1 MLPVISAKT
10 VRFVLAAALATRV
23 FAQTSGGGATTS
35 PSTDQFVAFDRPEA
49 WALKYF
55 TSASILSGL
64 QPPDASAEARRF
76 GSITVG
82 MELGWIP
89 ELSRA
94 QQNVGFNGR
103 AFNDLNKAP
112 ILARPSIRVGLPAKF
127 TFLAAAPAPFR
138 VFGVT
143 PHLLA
148 LGVERPLLD
157 RGRWRI
163 GWRASGQVG
172 HVKGAF
178 TCPRSVLGFTP
189 GSPDNPGRCV
199 AESHDIATLRYIGT
213 EFQFSRRIGTRWVPH
228 VASGINWMAGATQVH
243 ALVTR
248 GMDNNRLWTHGKI
261 WTESAGVSYLFSPRV
276 ALTVDAFYAPLSVR
290 RTAASAREN
299 DGLFNVRA
307 LISYAFR

>member
-1 MLPVISAKT
+1 MIPAIHSKT
-10 VRFVLAAALATRV
+10 VRFFLAAALATRV
-23 FAQTSGGGATTS
+23 FAQTSGSGTTTS
-35 PSTDQFVAFDRPEA
+35 PATNQFVAFDRPEA

-64 QPPDASAEARRF
+64 QPPDASPEARRF

-89 ELSRA
+89 ELSRE

-103 AFNDLNKAP
+103 AFNDLNQAP

-127 TFLAAAPAPFR
+127 TVLAAAPAPFR

-148 LGVERPLLD
+148 LGVERPLVD
-157 RGRWRI
+157 RGPWRI

-199 AESHDIATLRYIGT
+199 AESHDVENRTVPILDEGGG
-213 EFQFSRRIGTRWVPH
+213 SRW
-228 VASGINWMAGATQVH
+228 ACAGATPTV
-243 ALVTR
+243 
-248 GMDNNRLWTHGKI
+248 
-261 WTESAGVSYLFSPRV
+261 VSSRRPSRFIVLIVSFTPRSGPAPSPPR
-276 ALTVDAFYAPLSVR
+276 
-290 RTAASAREN
+290 
-299 DGLFNVRA
+299 
-307 LISYAFR
+307 

>member
-1 MLPVISAKT
+1 M
-10 VRFVLAAALATRV
+10 ATRLI
-23 FAQTSGGGATTS
+23 AQTSGGGTTT
-35 PSTDQFVAFDRPEA
+35 PPPTDQFVAFDRPEA

-55 TSASILSGL
+55 TSAFLLSGL
-64 QPPDASAEARRF
+64 QPPDTSPEARRF

-89 ELSRA
+89 ELSRE

-127 TFLAAAPAPFR
+127 AVLAAAPPPFR
-138 VFGVT
+138 LFGVT
-143 PHLLA
+143 PHILA
-148 LGVERPLLD
+148 LGVERPLVE
-157 RGRWRI
+157 RGPWTI

-178 TCPRSVLGFTP
+178 TCPRSVLQFTP

-199 AESHDIATLRYIGT
+199 AESHDSASLRYIGT
-213 EFQFSRRIGTRWVPH
+213 ELQLSRRIGSKWVPH
-228 VASGINWMAGATQVH
+228 AAIGVNWMEGSMQVH
-243 ALVTR
+243 TLVTR
-248 GMDNNRLWTHGKI
+248 GMDDTRLWTHGKI
-261 WTESAGVSYLFSPRV
+261 WSESAGVSYLFSPRV

-290 RTAASAREN
+290 RTAASPREN
-299 DGLFNVRA
+299 DPLFNVRA
-307 LISYAFR
+307 LLSYAFR